1 MLDGVE
7 HTLGLA
13 AMLDPTTIRI
23 NLLTTMLLSLLV
35 WSVIALT
42 QRKIPGLAYLLIGT
56 LCAMTGFGLVGLGDA
71 QSPNWYVLLYGILIQ
86 ASQAFVTIGFLH
98 LLSIYRYDRFCYL
111 TIAIVALTW
120 GLVLGFVPDGL
131 ALRQTISATNETA
144 LYVLIIYVL
153 LRFREQTP
161 LVRIIGTLVVGVHL
175 LSNTAAFVLPWFP
188 RLPLPGNLNAWL
200 LYEVNIFLIG
210 SLLFTMLLILTHLWG
225 NLRLAN
231 EALNA
236 EIAERVQLQSQ
247 LAESFEKEVASRKEQ
262 QEMVRLVSHEL
273 RTPLAMINRSV
284 EMIRFLDHS
293 APPQVETR
301 LENIQTASNRLI
313 ALVERFLNR
322 SHGTDALM
330 QVGTVRASQLL
341 EALMEHFKSID
352 SHARL
357 KLPTPVPEL
366 TFRCDPDILLTVL
379 INVVGNALKYSPEDS
394 MVELAI
400 APEGKEIV
408 ITIAD
413 RGIGIPEADMS
424 QIGTR
429 HFRASNTGEIAGSGT
444 GLFHS
449 LRFLD
454 HLGGALRFHRREGG
468 GTIAEI
474 RLPSDT
480 VNQTE
485 LHQTEKGV
493 A

>member
-1 MLDGVE
+1 
-7 HTLGLA
+7 
-13 AMLDPTTIRI
+13 
-23 NLLTTMLLSLLV
+23 
-35 WSVIALT
+35 
-42 QRKIPGLAYLLIGT
+42 
-56 LCAMTGFGLVGLGDA
+56 
-71 QSPNWYVLLYGILIQ
+71 
-86 ASQAFVTIGFLH
+86 
-98 LLSIYRYDRFCYL
+98 
-111 TIAIVALTW
+111 
-120 GLVLGFVPDGL
+120 DGL
-131 ALRQTISATNETA
+131 ALRQTISAANETA

-153 LRFREQTP
+153 LRFREQTL

-188 RLPLPGNLNAWL
+188 SLPLPSNLNAWL

-284 EMIRFLDHS
+284 EMIRFLDH
-293 APPQVETR
+293 
-301 LENIQTASNRLI
+301 
-313 ALVERFLNR
+313 
-322 SHGTDALM
+322 
-330 QVGTVRASQLL
+330 
-341 EALMEHFKSID
+341 MEHFKSID

-394 MVELAI
+394 MVEIAI
-400 APEGKEIV
+400 APEGEEIV

-485 LHQTEKGV
+485 QHQTEKGV